1 MKTIAEINERIKQGK
16 AVVLTAEEM
25 TKAVKEMGAE
35 KAAKEIDVVT
45 TGTFSP
51 MCSSGMLFNIGQ
63 TEAPTLR
70 ASKMWLND
78 VPCCAGLAAVDGFLG
93 ATEVREGDP
102 LNQIYPGEFHYGGA
116 HVIED
121 LIAGRKVK
129 LRCES
134 YTTDCYPK
142 KFFEKEITINDL
154 KYAQMLNP
162 RNCYQNYNVA
172 VNENANRILYTY
184 MGALRPHMQ
193 NANYATAGEL
203 SPLFNDPY
211 FKTIGLGTRIS
222 LGGGVGYVIGAG
234 TQHVPNPKRTEKGI
248 PMSGSGTLMVK
259 GDMKQMSDR
268 YIRAHSLLGYGVSIA
283 VGVGIP
289 IPILNAEMAQ
299 FTGVSN
305 EDILMPVKDYSRD
318 YQNLNPRI
326 IKHVSYAELVSGTIE
341 IEGKKVET
349 HPLTSYQRS
358 LEIAQELK
366 KWIEKGEFLL
376 TQPVETIEA
385 Y

>member
-1 MKTIAEINERIKQGK
+1 MKTIAEINEMIKQGR

-78 VPCCAGLAAVDGFLG
+78 VPCHAGLAAVDGFVG
-93 ATEVREGDP
+93 ATEMREGDP
-102 LNQIYPGEFHYGGA
+102 LNQVYPGEFHYGGA

-142 KFFEKEITINDL
+142 KSFEREITIHDL
-154 KYAQMLNP
+154 KYAHMLNP

-172 VNENANRILYTY
+172 VNENAHKTLYTY
-184 MGALRPHMQ
+184 MGALKPHLQ
-193 NANYATAGEL
+193 NANFATSGEL

-211 FKTIGLGTRIS
+211 FKTIGLGTRIF
-222 LGGGVGYVIGAG
+222 LGGGIGYVIGSG
-234 TQHVPNPKRTEKGI
+234 TQHVPNPKRTEKGV
-248 PMSGSGTLMVK
+248 PMSASGTLMVK
-259 GDMKQMSDR
+259 GDMKAMSDR
-268 YIRAHSLLGYGVSIA
+268 YVRAHSLFGFGGSLA
-283 VGVGIP
+283 VGIGIP
-289 IPILNAEMAQ
+289 IPVLNAEIAQ
-299 FTGVSN
+299 YTGVGN
-305 EDILMPVKDYSRD
+305 EDILMPVKDYSLD
-318 YQNLNPRI
+318 YQNCSSRV
-326 IKHVSYAELVSGTIE
+326 IKHVSYAELISGSID
-341 IEGKKVET
+341 IDGKKVPT

-358 LEIAQELK
+358 LEIAEELK
-366 KWIEKGEFLL
+366 KRIEKGAFLL
-376 TQPVETIEA
+376 TQPVENIEA

>member
-16 AVVLTAEEM
+16 AVVLTAREM

-35 KAAKEIDVVT
+35 KAAREIDVVT

-70 ASKMWLND
+70 ASKIWLND
-78 VPCCAGLAAVDGFLG
+78 VPCHAGLAAVDGYLG
-93 ATEVREGDP
+93 ATEMREGDP
-102 LNQIYPGEFHYGGA
+102 LNMVYPGEFKYGGG

-121 LIAGRKVK
+121 LIAGKKVK

-142 KFFEKEITINDL
+142 KVFEKEITIHDL
-154 KYAQMLNP
+154 KFVQMLNP

-172 VNENANRILYTY
+172 VNESADRILYTY
-184 MGALRPHMQ
+184 MGALKPHLQ
-193 NANYATAGEL
+193 NANYATSGEL

-211 FKTIGLGTRIS
+211 FKTIGLGTRIF
-222 LGGGVGYVIGAG
+222 LGGGIGYVIGAG
-234 TQHVPNPKRTEKGI
+234 TQHVPNPKRQENGLPLT
-248 PMSGSGTLMVK
+248 PSGTLMLK
-259 GDMKQMSDR
+259 GDMKQMSPR
-268 YIRAHSLLGYGVSIA
+268 YVRAQSIFGYGVSLA

-289 IPILNAEMAQ
+289 IPVLNEEIAKY
-299 FTGVSN
+299 TGVSD
-305 EDILMPVKDYSRD
+305 EDILMPVKDYSKD

-326 IKHVSYAELVSGTIE
+326 IKHVSYAELVSGSIE
-341 IEGKKVET
+341 INGRKVET
-349 HPLTSYQRS
+349 HPLTPYHRS
-358 LEIAQELK
+358 LEIAEELK
-366 KWIEKGEFLL
+366 KWIEKGDFLL
-376 TQPVETIEA
+376 TQPVENVEA
-385 Y
+385 F

>member
-1 MKTIAEINERIKQGK
+1 MKTIAEINERIKQGR

-78 VPCCAGLAAVDGFLG
+78 VPCHAGLAAVDGFVG
-93 ATEVREGDP
+93 ATEMREGDP
-102 LNQIYPGEFHYGGA
+102 LNQVYPGEFHYGGA

-142 KFFEKEITINDL
+142 KSFEREITIHDL
-154 KYAQMLNP
+154 KYAHMLNP

-172 VNENANRILYTY
+172 VNENAHKTLYTY
-184 MGALRPHMQ
+184 MGALKPHLQ
-193 NANYATAGEL
+193 NANFATSGEL

-211 FKTIGLGTRIS
+211 FKTIGLGTRIF
-222 LGGGVGYVIGAG
+222 LGGGIGYVIGSG
-234 TQHVPNPKRTEKGI
+234 TQHVPNPKRTEKGV
-248 PMSGSGTLMVK
+248 PMSASGTLMVK
-259 GDMKQMSDR
+259 GDMKAMSDR
-268 YIRAHSLLGYGVSIA
+268 YVRAHSLFGYGVSLGFGI
-283 VGVGIP
+283 GIP
-289 IPILNAEMAQ
+289 IPVLNAEIAQ
-299 FTGVSN
+299 YTGVGN
-305 EDILMPVKDYSRD
+305 EDILMPVKDYSLD
-318 YQNLNPRI
+318 YQNCSSRV
-326 IKHVSYAELVSGTIE
+326 IKHVSYAELISGSID
-341 IEGKKVET
+341 IDGKKVPT

-358 LEIAQELK
+358 LEIAEELK
-366 KWIEKGEFLL
+366 KRIEKGAFLL
-376 TQPVETIEA
+376 TQPVENIEA

>member
-1 MKTIAEINERIKQGK
+1 MKTIAEINEKIKQGK

-78 VPCCAGLAAVDGFLG
+78 VPCHAGLAAVDGYLG

-102 LNQIYPGEFHYGGA
+102 LNKVYPGEFEYGGA

-121 LIAGRKVK
+121 LVAGRKVR

-142 KFFEKEITINDL
+142 KSFEREITIQDL
-154 KYAQMLNP
+154 KYCQMLNP

-172 VNENANRILYTY
+172 VNATANRILYTY
-184 MGALRPHMQ
+184 MGPLKPNMK
-193 NANYATAGEL
+193 NANFATAGEL
-203 SPLFNDPY
+203 SPLFNDPL
-211 FKTIGLGTRIS
+211 FKIIGLGTRIF

-234 TQHVPNPKRTEKGI
+234 TQHVPNPQRTEKGI
-248 PMSGSGTLMVK
+248 PLTASGTLMLK
-259 GDMKQMSDR
+259 GDMKKMSDR
-268 YIRAHSLLGYGVSIA
+268 FVRGNSLLGYGVSLSI
-283 VGVGIP
+283 GVGIP
-289 IPILNAEMAQ
+289 IPVLNAEIAQ
-299 FTGVSN
+299 YTGVSN
-305 EDILMPVKDYSRD
+305 ADILMPVKDYSKD
-318 YQNLNPRI
+318 YQECSPRI
-326 IKHVSYAELVSGTIE
+326 IKHVSYEQLLSGSIE
-341 IEGKKVET
+341 IDGKQVET
-349 HPLTSYQRS
+349 HPLTSYRRS
-358 LEIAQELK
+358 LEVAEELK
-366 KWIEKGEFLL
+366 SWIEKGEFLL
-376 TQPVETIEA
+376 TQPVENIEA